1 MRKPRKK
8 RKNRYQESTFG
19 LLRGIFAHFVVF
31 WPFLR
36 FFALSYYSVPLL
48 RVYYQLVNGR
58 WLRLEKIEITGTRK
72 LDRVEILN
80 TMGLKKGQCTLS
92 INAKEAA
99 ESLRKLPEVREA
111 EVRLDLRGR
120 VEASIVERTAAAIVA
135 CGDRNMEMDVDGI
148 LFSEATPDDGGTA
161 PLITGLCGPGA
172 KKGDSIAPES
182 LGQIKEL
189 LAAIDNSKSWLS
201 GTAISECRWSETG
214 FTLVMGERAVPVEL
228 GKDGLRQ
235 KITKLRKVIFNSER
249 PGVNGSCDKNR
260 SRLSWQDVSRDIS
273 APSPGSGEAA
283 GLRS

>member
-19 LLRGIFAHFVVF
+19 LLKGNFRAFRG
-31 WPFLR
+31 FLA
-36 FFALSYYSVPLL
+36 FFAIFCFIILLGSALS

-92 INAKEAA
+92 INTKEAA

-120 VEASIVERTAAAIVA
+120 VETSIVERTAAAIVA

-235 KITKLRKVIFNSER
+235 KITKLRRVIFTLNAQGLTDLVTR
-249 PGVNGSCDKNR
+249 IDLDCPGRTFLEGHFPLPHPVQGK
-260 SRLSWQDVSRDIS
+260 Q
-273 APSPGSGEAA
+273 PG
-283 GLRS
+283 